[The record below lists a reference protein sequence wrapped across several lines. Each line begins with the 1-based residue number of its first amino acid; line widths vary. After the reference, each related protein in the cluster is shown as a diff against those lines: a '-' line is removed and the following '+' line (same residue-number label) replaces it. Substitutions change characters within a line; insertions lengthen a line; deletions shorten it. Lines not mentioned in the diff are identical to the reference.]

1 MVMAPALVTV
11 ESLDT
16 GTYDSPYLD
25 LRERPWGRS
34 GGIQVDNVIRE
45 LQGAY

>member
-1 MVMAPALVTV
+1 MVMSPALVTV

-34 GGIQVDNVIRE
+34 SRIQVDGVRRE